1 VLLGG
6 KLITGSQQLRSF
18 RVIVRKENSVIT
30 ITVNGA
36 RHDVDVPAD
45 MPLLWVIRDE
55 LGLTGTK
62 FGCGVSQCGCCTVH
76 VDGEATRS
84 CVLPVSQVVG
94 KQVRT
99 IESLSTDNSTAIQK
113 AWIAEQVPQC
123 GYCQSGQIMA
133 AAAFLRKNA
142 NPNDAQISDAIT
154 NICRCGTYDRIRSA
168 IHRAAREA

>member
-1 VLLGG
+1 
-6 KLITGSQQLRSF
+6 
-18 RVIVRKENSVIT
+18 VIT
-30 ITVNGA
+30 IVVNGA
-36 RHDVDVPAD
+36 RHDLDVPPD

-84 CVLPVSQVVG
+84 CVMPVSQVVG
-94 KQVRT
+94 KQVHT
-99 IESLSTDNSTAIQK
+99 IESLSADNSTAIQK

-133 AAAFLRKNA
+133 AAAFLHKNA
-142 NPNDAQISDAIT
+142 NPSDAQISDEIT